1 MPVLFVQ
8 GKVRRMRP
16 SPFNKASGAS
26 KSRLAAPSAASH
38 MASQSSRL
46 SDSEVSL
53 HFALSPTADN
63 LLLEG
68 VLWPSVA
75 SDGHD
80 F

>member
-1 MPVLFVQ
+1 
-8 GKVRRMRP
+8 MRP

-26 KSRLAAPSAASH
+26 KSRLAAPPAASH

-53 HFALSPTADN
+53 YFALSSTTAN
-63 LLLEG
+63 LLPAG

-75 SDGHD
+75 SDCHD

>member
-1 MPVLFVQ
+1 
-8 GKVRRMRP
+8 MRP

-26 KSRLAAPSAASH
+26 KSRLAAPSAAPSAAPH

-53 HFALSPTADN
+53 YFALSSTADN
-63 LLLEG
+63 LLPEG

-75 SDGHD
+75 SDCHD